1 MICLYCIR
9 IPSVGDIFWLF
20 KTVSTLGIQSFCD
33 LTKHMLV
40 HTGVKPH
47 ECKTC
52 GSRFTQKG
60 SLVLHVKSVHQGLRQ
75 VCSEC
80 KKTFSDKSNLSK
92 HVKTVHKKEKSHEC
106 SVCNKTFAHKSSLNH
121 HKFICSNNWT
131 DNHLHEAL
139 HRSPGS
145 LQCHSSWAVF
155 WHEHLI
161 LVHTALQLQLKNLAS
176 ESHAHMLYSE
186 T

>member
-1 MICLYCIR
+1 MFKVTAAEDVWGNEDVEAATLHA
-9 IPSVGDIFWLF
+9 DIMGSRQACNVCNKAFRS
-20 KTVSTLGIQSFCD
+20 KSD

-40 HTGVKPH
+40 HSGVKPH

-121 HKFICSNNWT
+121 HKFICSSN
-131 DNHLHEAL
+131 
-139 HRSPGS
+139 
-145 LQCHSSWAVF
+145 
-155 WHEHLI
+155 
-161 LVHTALQLQLKNLAS
+161 
-176 ESHAHMLYSE
+176 
-186 T
+186 